1 MVPLQLILFSIPS
14 IIYAVVQRRR
24 GMEWRDIFERLGL
37 QGSRPVYF
45 LWTLGVTL
53 VTGALGWVAF
63 SRIPPE
69 IFSDPNISHSEYAGW
84 TLSLASFFLVFF
96 REAIFVAL
104 GEEIFFRGFLGGWL
118 FRRFGF
124 PIGNAIQTL
133 VFLLPHLLLLTVSLD
148 LWLIVVV
155 QLVAGWFLGW
165 LRFRSASILPG
176 WLAHSLI
183 NALGALP
190 MMN

>member
-24 GMEWRDIFERLGL
+24 GMEWRPIFERLGL

-69 IFSDPNISHSEYAGW
+69 IFTDPNISLSEY
-84 TLSLASFFLVFF
+84 
-96 REAIFVAL
+96 
-104 GEEIFFRGFLGGWL
+104 
-118 FRRFGF
+118 
-124 PIGNAIQTL
+124 
-133 VFLLPHLLLLTVSLD
+133 
-148 LWLIVVV
+148 
-155 QLVAGWFLGW
+155 AGWFLGW